1 METLDCIAFSSS
13 SQHHSEFSRI
23 LPELGYRPQFVSG
36 DAWLNQRRTCSSAIT
51 LFLLGAQPYPK
62 DAILAA
68 LTPEQ
73 RGRSLCVCSSEAE
86 DWDADFM
93 QRFDEFVRWP
103 CHKAELALRLDRLRH
118 REDGGNDPNDS
129 HQEAALWEQFD
140 ALNMIG
146 RSASFTATLRLI
158 ARIAGCDAP
167 VLIEGETGT
176 GKEMAARAIHYL
188 GERSQFPFIPIN
200 CGALP
205 EQLLENELFGHAK
218 GAFTDAKSAQPGL
231 IELANRGTLFLD
243 EIDSLSARAQVA
255 LLRFLQ
261 TREYRPLG
269 CAGYRTADIRVIA
282 ATNARL
288 AQKVAQG
295 EFRED
300 LFFRLHILTLTMPPL
315 RGRKED
321 IELLSRYMLQ
331 RFSQQ
336 YRRPEKKLRPETLQ
350 ALKTY
355 AWPGNVRELENLLQR
370 EYLLNDNAELQFS
383 LPSSTGVAA
392 PECEI
397 SFEAQPFNVA
407 KSAVVRRFESDYLNW
422 LMETTRGNISEA
434 ARRSG
439 KERRA
444 LGKMIKKHGIDK
456 TRFRASSTKDGA

>member
-1 METLDCIAFSSS
+1 METLDCIAFSPS

-36 DAWLNQRRTCSSAIT
+36 DVWLNKPQPCSSAIT

-73 RGRSLCVCSSEAE
+73 RGRSLCVYSSDAGE
-86 DWDADFM
+86 WDADFM

-118 REDGGNDPNDS
+118 REGGDADTYDS
-129 HQEAALWEQFD
+129 HQDIALWEQFD

-158 ARIAGCDAP
+158 TRIARCDAA

-188 GERSQFPFIPIN
+188 GERRQFPFIPVN

-243 EIDSLSARAQVA
+243 EIDSLSAKAQVA

-282 ATNARL
+282 ATNANL
-288 AQKVAQG
+288 AQQVAQG
-295 EFRED
+295 MFRED
-300 LFFRLHILTLTMPPL
+300 LFFRLHILTLTMPAL
-315 RGRKED
+315 RGREED

-336 YRRPEKKLRPETLQ
+336 YRRPEKQLNLATLQ
-350 ALKTY
+350 ALKSY

-370 EYLLNDNAELQFS
+370 EYLLSDNAELQFS
-383 LPSSTGVAA
+383 LPSSPGATT
-392 PECEI
+392 PQFDI
-397 SFEAQPFNVA
+397 SFEAQSFNDA
-407 KSAVVRRFESDYLNW
+407 KSAVIRRFESDYLNW

-456 TRFRASSTKDGA
+456 TRFRASSTNDRA